1 MTGELLGARRV
12 RELLDR
18 HGVHPSKALGQNFV
32 IDPNTIRKVIDVAG
46 MPSDA
51 HVLEIGPGAGSLTL
65 ALAAH
70 ATRVTAVELDRFL
83 LPVLEEVL
91 AQSAN
96 VEVIQGDALALDLA
110 AVEATDCVA
119 NLPYN
124 VAVPIVMKIL
134 GEAPTIRRMT
144 VMTQREVGER
154 LAAGPGSKTYGAPS
168 VMAAF
173 DATVEVAA
181 RVSRRAFWPVPN
193 VDSVLVRLVR
203 RDPPGVARAN
213 FERVVRAA
221 FSQRRK
227 TLRKSLEPV
236 YGDAAE
242 EVLARAG
249 IDAGAR
255 PEQVGL
261 DGFVELVR
269 VAPLTD

>member
-1 MTGELLGARRV
+1 MTGELLGARRL

-18 HGVHPSKALGQNFV
+18 HGVRPSKALGQNFV

-46 MPSDA
+46 MPNDA

-65 ALAAH
+65 ALSAH
-70 ATRVTAVELDRFL
+70 AARVTAVELDRFL

-91 AQSAN
+91 AERAN
-96 VEVIQGDALALDLA
+96 VEVVQGDALALDLA
-110 AVEATDCVA
+110 GMEATDCVA

-173 DATVEVAA
+173 DATVDVAA
-181 RVSRRAFWPVPN
+181 RISRRVFWPVPN
-193 VDSVLVRLVR
+193 VDSVLVRLAR
-203 RDPPGVARAN
+203 RDPPGVARAG
-213 FERVVRAA
+213 FERVVRTA

-236 YGDAAE
+236 YGEAAA

-255 PEQVGL
+255 PEEVGL
-261 DGFVELVR
+261 EGFVEIVR
-269 VAPLTD
+269 TAPLTD